1 MSLNVWPGMRGISF
15 PGRVHRRAGS
25 QGRRQRP
32 PLLFLVIVGR
42 IAPDVG
48 GGDDT
53 LIIGREM

>member
-1 MSLNVWPGMRGISF
+1 MRGISF

-32 PLLFLVIVGR
+32 PLLFLVIIGR
-42 IAPDVG
+42 IARDVG